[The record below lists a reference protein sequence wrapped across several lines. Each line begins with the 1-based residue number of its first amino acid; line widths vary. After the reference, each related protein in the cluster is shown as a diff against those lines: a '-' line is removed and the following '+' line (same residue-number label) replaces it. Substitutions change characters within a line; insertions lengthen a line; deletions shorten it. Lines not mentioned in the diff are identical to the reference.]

1 MKRLLRLLLLIAVI
15 AAVVWATRERM
26 LPKPAPPT
34 AHPPPF
40 RHPPESGASPPSTA
54 TTGSAAPAAQPEA
67 TAALVETDD
76 LQRVKG
82 IGPVYE
88 TKLHKAGITSFVQL
102 VAADSAQIA
111 EQLDVQVVTVVDWK
125 TQASEFLT

>member
-1 MKRLLRLLLLIAVI
+1 MPGAD
-15 AAVVWATRERM
+15 TQ
-26 LPKPAPPT
+26 PPA

-40 RHPPESGASPPSTA
+40 RHPPEPDVSPPSTE
-54 TTGSAAPAAQPEA
+54 SIEPEAPASTAEPTA
-67 TAALVETDD
+67 TLVETDD
-76 LQRVKG
+76 LRRVKG

-88 TKLHKAGITSFVQL
+88 TKLHEAGITSFVQL
-102 VAADSAQIA
+102 VAADSADIA